1 MSAEHYV
8 NSFIQMFEPK
18 TGLRLITFYMA
29 MKDVKD
35 QFSKILDDAYIKQLK
50 ALPRRNNPII
60 IVCKTYSELF
70 IKLLEELNKNLI
82 KRIEDGDLVQY

>member
-1 MSAEHYV
+1 
-8 NSFIQMFEPK
+8 MFEPK

-29 MKDVKD
+29 MNDVRDNKP
-35 QFSKILDDAYIKQLK
+35 FWRILDDAYLKELK

-60 IVCKTYSELF
+60 MVCKTYSELF

-82 KRIEDGDLVQY
+82 KRIEDGDLVNY